1 MRKILFFMMTSAN
14 GFYERGPWEI
24 DWHNVDD
31 EFGEFANA
39 QLDSVDTLLFGRKT
53 YEGMARFWPSPEAL
67 AGEAETAKRMNGL
80 AKIVFSRTLERAEWH
95 NTRLVKTDPAAEVGR
110 LKRQDGKHAIV
121 LGSSDLATTL
131 ADRGLIDEYR
141 IMVNPIAL
149 AEGKPLIRG
158 LPKDLRL
165 RLRAVRTFASSNV
178 LLTYEPAG

>member
-1 MRKILFFMMTSAN
+1 
-14 GFYERGPWEI
+14 
-24 DWHNVDD
+24 
-31 EFGEFANA
+31 
-39 QLDSVDTLLFGRKT
+39 
-53 YEGMARFWPSPEAL
+53 
-67 AGEAETAKRMNGL
+67 MNGL